1 MILAGVLVLVTFI
14 VVAVMLSRQTTRTK
28 KRAVADLETEKET
41 VGAFDI
47 LALVESEV
55 NALDLAGIEGADG
68 IPPSV
73 LLKVWSSNDHVVNS
87 CVDRAGLR
95 YVVAEGVDPTEASE
109 SDVTLECTNVEA
121 TGDTRPPTDEG

>member
-1 MILAGVLVLVTFI
+1 MIVAGVLVLVAFI
-14 VVAVMLSRQTTRTK
+14 AVAVMLSRQTTRTK
-28 KRAVADLETEKET
+28 KRAVADLEAEKET

-73 LLKVWSSNDHVVNS
+73 LLKVWSSNDHVVDS
-87 CVDRAGLR
+87 CVDRSDLR
-95 YVVAEGVDPTEASE
+95 YVVAEGVDPTKATE
-109 SDVTLECTNVEA
+109 SDVTLECTNGAA
-121 TGDTRPPTDEG
+121 TGDARPSTEEG